1 MRKLFFIVIV
11 PFFISCKKS
20 DTETPKGLNVFYII
34 LDKSS
39 NSYSALGGEEEN
51 YINIDSLYISK
62 LIDTLYYQV
71 NANKSKNDLVV
82 FFNYIDKDAK
92 GNKELFFKIQAFE
105 EIDTTYHSKLGEVIS
120 SKKKFKEALTEK
132 KAQREQDKLLFK
144 QQKHKLM
151 FSLLPILDKSKS
163 SQGSDCTGAL
173 IRADNKLQDYI
184 VDKGKYTIKN
194 KIIIAFS
201 DLVNFPNNEKKIS
214 IRHKIIRPGYS
225 SEVTYLEDSSC
236 VNITTDDEFKDL
248 LTNLLSN

>member
-1 MRKLFFIVIV
+1 MKKLLFITILL
-11 PFFISCKKS
+11 FLISCKKS

-51 YINIDSLYISK
+51 YINVDSLYISK
-62 LIDTLYYQV
+62 LIDKMYYQI
-71 NANKSKNDLVV
+71 NINKSKNDLVL

-92 GNKELFFKIQAFE
+92 GNKELFFKIQGFE
-105 EIDTTYHSKLGEVIS
+105 NIDTTYHSKMGEVIS
-120 SKKKFKEALTEK
+120 SKKKFKETLTQK
-132 KAQREQDKLLFK
+132 KVQREQEKQLFK
-144 QQKHKLM
+144 QQKNKLM
-151 FSLLPILDKSKS
+151 LSLLPILDKSKF
-163 SQGSDCTGAL
+163 SQGSDCSGAL

-248 LTNLLSN
+248 LMNLLNN